1 MARIQQSIDISVP
14 VHIAYNQLTQFED
27 YPRFMQDVET
37 VHQLDDT
44 HLHWSARMA
53 YQTMEWDS
61 EITEQIPDRCIA
73 WRNAGGPIDAG
84 KVEVQALGQDQARIT
99 LTMECDPSRLPA
111 QAGNVEDLL
120 AKQVGDDLQRLK
132 DFMESRSEN
141 QGAQSGGDNIG
152 KTIGQTADEQ
162 REGEAS
168 APQQAGESTQSEA
181 SLSQPGEESEDDGR
195 YSIAAEQSFDQQS
208 DQARRVGQMPLDFG
222 PEEAHA
228 AEALAQSMKQGKR
241 GKKSKELKQA
251 IERSVPPSE

>member
-14 VHIAYNQLTQFED
+14 VHIAYSQLTQFED

-73 WRNAGGPIDAG
+73 WRNAGGPIDTG
-84 KVEVQALGQDQARIT
+84 KVEVQALGLDQARIT

-120 AKQVGDDLQRLK
+120 ARQVGDDLQRLK
-132 DFMESRSEN
+132 DL
-141 QGAQSGGDNIG
+141 I
-152 KTIGQTADEQ
+152 
-162 REGEAS
+162 EAS
-168 APQQAGESTQSEA
+168 ASAPAQASDSTQSEA
-181 SLSQPGEESEDDGR
+181 SLSQPDAATEDDGR
-195 YSIAAEQSFDQQS
+195 YSVAAEQSFDQQS

-228 AEALAQSMKQGKR
+228 AEALAKSMKQGKR
-241 GKKSKELKQA
+241 GKKSKGLKQA
-251 IERSVPPSE
+251 IEQSVPPSE